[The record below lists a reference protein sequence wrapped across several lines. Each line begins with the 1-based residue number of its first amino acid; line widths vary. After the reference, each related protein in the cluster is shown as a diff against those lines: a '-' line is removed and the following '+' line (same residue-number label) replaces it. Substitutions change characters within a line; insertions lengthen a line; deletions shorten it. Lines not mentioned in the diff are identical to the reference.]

1 MTELDQPTPEGT
13 DSHYKAT
20 GSAVVRETHS
30 AYVFLLDTVAYKK
43 KKSVRTDFLDF
54 SSVDSRW
61 SALDREYT
69 LNCRFAPDVYLGIA
83 ELTDPAGGPAEP
95 LLKMRRLPDSAK
107 LSTLAAAGTDLTDY
121 LSDIARIVASVH
133 LHSPRN
139 ETISHEGTR
148 EALRGRWHANLHEL
162 RALSPGIIDDTVVD
176 AIEVRSG
183 RYIDGRGA
191 LFDARIATGHVVD
204 GHGDLLADD
213 IFCMPDGPRILDC
226 LDFDDSLRYLD
237 GIDDAAC
244 LAMDLEYH
252 HRPDAAHTFLDAYLE
267 AACDAPPASLVDHYI
282 AYRATM
288 RAKVACIRAL
298 QGCSESKAD
307 ASDHAQ
313 LALKHLEAAT
323 VTLTLIGGLPGTGKS
338 TLATA
343 LADKVAA
350 VVLSSDIVRKEL
362 AGFEPSDPHPAAVG
376 QGLYTPSMTD
386 HAYAELLQ
394 RARTELA
401 AGRSVIVDAS
411 WSDPSMRERARLVAA
426 MSCAELVELECSA
439 PTATSLHR
447 IESRKSHV
455 SDATREVYDAMAR
468 TRKAWPTAAGIDCS
482 HTVTESVEAAYAQWR
497 SVVRGPLSLEEG
509 ASEEGAQ
516 PRTTPSTMESAVH

>member
-69 LNCRFAPDVYLGIA
+69 LNCRFAPEVYMGIA

-162 RALSPGIIDDTVVD
+162 RALSPGIIDDTVLD
-176 AIEVRSG
+176 AIEVRSA

-213 IFCMPDGPRILDC
+213 IFCMPDGPRILD
-226 LDFDDSLRYLD
+226 RTQ
-237 GIDDAAC
+237 
-244 LAMDLEYH
+244 H
-252 HRPDAAHTFLDAYLE
+252 
-267 AACDAPPASLVDHYI
+267 
-282 AYRATM
+282 
-288 RAKVACIRAL
+288 
-298 QGCSESKAD
+298 
-307 ASDHAQ
+307 
-313 LALKHLEAAT
+313 
-323 VTLTLIGGLPGTGKS
+323 
-338 TLATA
+338 
-343 LADKVAA
+343 
-350 VVLSSDIVRKEL
+350 
-362 AGFEPSDPHPAAVG
+362 
-376 QGLYTPSMTD
+376 TPSSTPTSRP
-386 HAYAELLQ
+386 
-394 RARTELA
+394 RAMLHLRHSWITTSRTERRCEPKSHA
-401 AGRSVIVDAS
+401 SVHC
-411 WSDPSMRERARLVAA
+411 RVA
-426 MSCAELVELECSA
+426 
-439 PTATSLHR
+439 P
-447 IESRKSHV
+447 SRK
-455 SDATREVYDAMAR
+455 
-468 TRKAWPTAAGIDCS
+468 PT
-482 HTVTESVEAAYAQWR
+482 H
-497 SVVRGPLSLEEG
+497 
-509 ASEEGAQ
+509 
-516 PRTTPSTMESAVH
+516 RTTPSWP